1 MRNIKKEFVGTLGDV
16 SKLVEYIIESD
27 EVEKKVNDEEFSR
40 LAHNVSYYK
49 IDEIIDYLEALIELE
64 EKNDS
69 YY

>member
-1 MRNIKKEFVGTLGDV
+1 MRNIKREFVGTLGDV
-16 SKLVEYIIESD
+16 SKLIEYIIESG

-64 EKNDS
+64 EKK
-69 YY
+69 